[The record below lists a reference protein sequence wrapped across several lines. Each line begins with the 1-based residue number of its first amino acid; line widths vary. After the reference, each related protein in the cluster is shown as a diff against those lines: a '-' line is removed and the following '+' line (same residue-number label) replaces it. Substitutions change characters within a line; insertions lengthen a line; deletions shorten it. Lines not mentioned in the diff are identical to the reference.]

1 MAAMRIAERMSVPG
15 SCGANDR
22 VIDDRPRRVNRPG
35 ADLVDPIAQIK
46 VGIAGI
52 PGSLRC

>member
-1 MAAMRIAERMSVPG
+1 MAAMRIAERMSIPG
-15 SCGANDR
+15 SGGANDQ